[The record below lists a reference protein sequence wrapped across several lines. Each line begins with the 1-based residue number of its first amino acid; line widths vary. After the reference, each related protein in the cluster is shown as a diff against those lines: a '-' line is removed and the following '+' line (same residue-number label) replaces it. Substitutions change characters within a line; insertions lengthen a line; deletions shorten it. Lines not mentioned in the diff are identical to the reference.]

1 MLWRKVWRNKKP
13 EVTADQFEEAELDGG
28 SKPWVE
34 LRDSERLEMD
44 GRERHKEMEARD
56 VPGEMMDPSTTNVRG
71 VELVGTVPLYELP
84 AEERRPDIGRLTWRL
99 ANAHFPEVENRRA
112 PCVLEPW
119 GMAQKMA
126 RRIPTQRSSESPST
140 QRRPKIK
147 RSNRKSYP
155 LSPRR
160 PIRFRVMP
168 WFVRHHHC
176 QCSSHLNISPES
188 LHRQNSHEYLSVVCS
203 MHDAPATLILPN
215 PASHLDDRHSI
226 GQPSILLE
234 SRPASPG
241 PAIRAPAAGISAPYI
256 SAAPSRRSYLPA
268 DGRREDEKPGP
279 ALLPCPKYM
288 KRAERK
294 GGAIPTI
301 PPMAAGDA
309 AFHARGGERKHF
321 LCRRTRAAGP
331 VLARLINRAP
341 SAGRSL
347 ALDSRAGG

>member
-1 MLWRKVWRNKKP
+1 
-13 EVTADQFEEAELDGG
+13 
-28 SKPWVE
+28 
-34 LRDSERLEMD
+34 
-44 GRERHKEMEARD
+44 
-56 VPGEMMDPSTTNVRG
+56 
-71 VELVGTVPLYELP
+71 
-84 AEERRPDIGRLTWRL
+84 
-99 ANAHFPEVENRRA
+99 
-112 PCVLEPW
+112 
-119 GMAQKMA
+119 
-126 RRIPTQRSSESPST
+126 
-140 QRRPKIK
+140 
-147 RSNRKSYP
+147 
-155 LSPRR
+155 
-160 PIRFRVMP
+160 MP

-188 LHRQNSHEYLSVVCS
+188 LHRQNSHECLSVVCS

-241 PAIRAPAAGISAPYI
+241 PTIRAPYI
-256 SAAPSRRSYLPA
+256 SAASSRRSYLPA
-268 DGRREDEKPGP
+268 NGRREGEEP
-279 ALLPCPKYM
+279 ASSLLPCPKYM

-309 AFHARGGERKHF
+309 AFHARGGERTRF

-341 SAGRSL
+341 VGRTQLGAGQQSGRVLNRRELLGVLGMGKAFRSAVLRENTR
-347 ALDSRAGG
+347 RANKKTPKT